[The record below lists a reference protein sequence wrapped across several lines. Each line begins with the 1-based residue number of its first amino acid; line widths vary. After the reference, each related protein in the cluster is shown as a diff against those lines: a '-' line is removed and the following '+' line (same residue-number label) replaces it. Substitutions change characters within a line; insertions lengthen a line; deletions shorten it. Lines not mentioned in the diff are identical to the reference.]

1 MRDVPE
7 FIDMYREGE
16 KLAFPLCAAFV
27 QDQLTQP
34 LVDK

>member
-1 MRDVPE
+1 MRDVSE
-7 FIDMYREGE
+7 FIDMYREGD
-16 KLAFPLCAAFV
+16 KLTFPLCAAFV